1 MVAWDAYRYRSSG
14 CHKLCSGPDVEKAYR
29 GGPQLNRTYDV
40 LLAGY
45 FGFGNLGDE
54 LLAEACVRLL
64 ENNGIPRERI
74 AVLSADPESTNDT
87 LGVSAFDRW
96 KISEIR
102 KALKNSKTMLFGG
115 GGLFQDQTSLRSC
128 MYYWSIIQM
137 ARFCSVKTWA
147 MGQSLG
153 PLNTA
158 LGSYFAKKAFSR
170 CLYRNVRNRS
180 SLGMLNNW
188 GFFGT
193 QSPDLVMSLKVN
205 RDFERGDRLLLNL
218 RTGYD
223 KVSRLTV
230 SSAIKTAE
238 ERNLRISA
246 IAFADDD
253 LKEFEKY
260 VYKGT
265 LKLDQITVVKN
276 LTQFEDILVRSCC
289 AIGMRLHFII
299 LAFLAGLPARGAPY
313 DPKVVSFCKEWDIP
327 VVGSAGADFS
337 SLTEAGILEEAA
349 DKVDGSFKEG
359 LSIVLGET
367 YGDNQN
373 K

>member
-1 MVAWDAYRYRSSG
+1 M
-14 CHKLCSGPDVEKAYR
+14 
-29 GGPQLNRTYDV
+29 NRKYDV

-45 FGFGNLGDE
+45 YGFGNLGDE
-54 LLAEACVRLL
+54 LLADACVRLL
-64 ENNGIPRERI
+64 ESNGVPRERI
-74 AVLSADPESTNDT
+74 AVLSADTEGTEKS

-96 KISEIR
+96 KLSEIH
-102 KALKNSKTMLFGG
+102 KALKVSNTMLLGG

-128 MYYWSIIQM
+128 MYYWSLVKL
-137 ARFCSVKTWA
+137 ARLCSVKTWA
-147 MGQSLG
+147 VGQSIG
-153 PLNTA
+153 PLNTP
-158 LGSYFAKKAFSR
+158 LGSYFAKKSFSR
-170 CLYRNVRNRS
+170 FLYRNVRNRS

-193 QSPDLVMSLKVN
+193 QSPDLVMSLKVK
-205 RDFERGDRLLLNL
+205 RDFERGDKLLLNL

-223 KVSRLTV
+223 KVSRLAV
-230 SSAIKTAE
+230 SSAIKTAD

-246 IAFADDD
+246 VAFSDDD

-260 VYKGT
+260 AFKGT

-276 LTQFEDILVRSCC
+276 LSQFEDILNRSCC

-299 LAFLAGLPARGAPY
+299 LAFIAGLPVRGAPY

-327 VVGSAGADFS
+327 VVGSAGAEFS
-337 SLTEAGILEEAA
+337 LLPETGILEETA
-349 DKVDGSFKEG
+349 DKVAGSFKEG
-359 LSIVLGET
+359 LIALLGET
-367 YGDNQN
+367 YGDNQD

>member
-1 MVAWDAYRYRSSG
+1 M
-14 CHKLCSGPDVEKAYR
+14 
-29 GGPQLNRTYDV
+29 NRKYDV

-45 FGFGNLGDE
+45 YGFGNLGDE
-54 LLAEACVRLL
+54 LLADACVRLL
-64 ENNGIPRERI
+64 ESNGVPRERI
-74 AVLSADPESTNDT
+74 AVLSADTEGTEKS

-96 KISEIR
+96 KLSEIH
-102 KALKNSKTMLFGG
+102 KALKVSNTMLLGG

-128 MYYWSIIQM
+128 MYYWSLVQL
-137 ARFCSVKTWA
+137 ARLCSVKTWTV
-147 MGQSLG
+147 GQSIG
-153 PLNTA
+153 PLNTP
-158 LGSYFAKKAFSR
+158 LGSYFAKKSFSR
-170 CLYRNVRNRS
+170 FLYRNVRNRS

-193 QSPDLVMSLKVN
+193 QSPDLVMSLKVK

-223 KVSRLTV
+223 KVSRLAV
-230 SSAIKTAE
+230 SSAIKTAD

-246 IAFADDD
+246 VAFSDDD

-260 VYKGT
+260 AFKGT

-276 LTQFEDILVRSCC
+276 LSQFEDILNRSCC

-299 LAFLAGLPARGAPY
+299 LAFIAGLPVRGAPY

-327 VVGSAGADFS
+327 VVGSAGAEFS
-337 SLTEAGILEEAA
+337 LLPETGILEETA
-349 DKVDGSFKEG
+349 DKVAGSFKEG
-359 LSIVLGET
+359 LIALLGET
-367 YGDNQN
+367 YGDNQD

>member
-1 MVAWDAYRYRSSG
+1 M
-14 CHKLCSGPDVEKAYR
+14 
-29 GGPQLNRTYDV
+29 NRAYDV

-45 FGFGNLGDE
+45 YGFGNLGDE

-64 ENNGIPRERI
+64 VSNGVPRERI
-74 AVLSADPESTNDT
+74 AVLSADTEGTKKS

-96 KISEIR
+96 KLSEIH
-102 KALKNSKTMLFGG
+102 KALKESNTMLFGG

-128 MYYWSIIQM
+128 LYYWSLSQM
-137 ARFCSVKTWA
+137 ARLCSVKTWA
-147 MGQSLG
+147 VGQSLG

-158 LGSYFAKKAFSR
+158 LGSYFAKKSFSR

-193 QSPDLVMSLKVN
+193 QSPDLVMFLEVN

-223 KVSRLTV
+223 KASRLAV

-238 ERNLRISA
+238 ERNLKISA
-246 IAFADDD
+246 IAFSNDD

-265 LKLDQITVVKN
+265 LKLDQITVVKT
-276 LTQFEDILVRSCC
+276 LAQFEDTLSRSCC

-299 LAFLAGLPARGAPY
+299 LAFIAGLPVRGAPY

-327 VVGSAGADFS
+327 VVGSAGAEFS
-337 SLTEAGILEEAA
+337 SLPEAGILEETAE
-349 DKVDGSFKEG
+349 KVAGSFKEG
-359 LSIVLGET
+359 LNAVLGET

>member
-1 MVAWDAYRYRSSG
+1 M
-14 CHKLCSGPDVEKAYR
+14 
-29 GGPQLNRTYDV
+29 NRTYDV

-45 FGFGNLGDE
+45 YGFGNLGDE
-54 LLAEACVRLL
+54 LLADACVKLL
-64 ENNGIPRERI
+64 VNNGVPKERI
-74 AVLSADPESTNDT
+74 AILTADAEGTKST
-87 LGVSAFDRW
+87 LGISAFDRW
-96 KISEIR
+96 NMSEIH
-102 KALKNSKTMLFGG
+102 KALKESNTMLLGG

-128 MYYWSIIQM
+128 IYYWSLVQM

-147 MGQSLG
+147 VGQSLG

-158 LGSYFAKKAFSR
+158 LGSYFAKKSFSR
-170 CLYRNVRNRS
+170 FLYRNVRNRS

-193 QSPDLVMSLKVN
+193 QSPDLVMSLNVKK
-205 RDFERGDRLLLNL
+205 DFERGDRLLLNL

-223 KVSRLTV
+223 KVSRLAV
-230 SSAIKTAE
+230 SSAIKTAD

-246 IAFADDD
+246 VAFSDDD

-260 VYKGT
+260 AFKGT

-276 LTQFEDILVRSCC
+276 LSQFEDILNRSCC

-299 LAFLAGLPARGAPY
+299 LAFIAGLPVRGAPY

-327 VVGSAGADFS
+327 VVGSAGAEFS
-337 SLTEAGILEEAA
+337 LLPETGILEETA
-349 DKVDGSFKEG
+349 DKVAGSFKEG
-359 LSIVLGET
+359 LIALLGET
-367 YGDNQN
+367 YGDNQD